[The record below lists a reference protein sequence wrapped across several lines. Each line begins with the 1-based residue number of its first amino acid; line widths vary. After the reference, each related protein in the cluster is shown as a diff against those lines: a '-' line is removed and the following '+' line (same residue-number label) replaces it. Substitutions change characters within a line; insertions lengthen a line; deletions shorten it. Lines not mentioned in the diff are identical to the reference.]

1 MSTFQKKLE
10 ILAGRDRPETRLL
23 LAALLSLVCGVH
35 VTAQDEPIKV
45 DTLLVSV
52 SVTVLDRNGAYVGD
66 LQQKDFSIFENGIE
80 QPIAYFEAV
89 ERPIT
94 VFLVLDISGSM
105 SRVLDRVTNG
115 ANELVASLRPDD
127 LIGAYAFSDH
137 MWELSKLGKTSR
149 LANKHIKLRMDG
161 LPADTMV
168 YDAVDQALKKAK
180 RSGRRTAIVL
190 FSDGLGVNFES
201 NKKENLRD
209 AQETTAI
216 IFTISF
222 DTMPKSRLQGESE
235 KRFDKRLKESAD
247 ALQYLRD
254 LAETTGGRSFSAE
267 SGEEIEDFF
276 REIGMELRQEYSLGY
291 YPSDTGRKGERR
303 KIAVKVDVPGAVVR
317 SRKEVVYQ

>member
-115 ANELVASLRPDD
+115 ANEVVASSAE
-127 LIGAYAFSDH
+127 LILSGAYAFSDH
-137 MWELSKLGKTSR
+137 M
-149 LANKHIKLRMDG
+149 
-161 LPADTMV
+161 
-168 YDAVDQALKKAK
+168 
-180 RSGRRTAIVL
+180 
-190 FSDGLGVNFES
+190 
-201 NKKENLRD
+201 
-209 AQETTAI
+209 
-216 IFTISF
+216 
-222 DTMPKSRLQGESE
+222 
-235 KRFDKRLKESAD
+235 
-247 ALQYLRD
+247 
-254 LAETTGGRSFSAE
+254 
-267 SGEEIEDFF
+267 
-276 REIGMELRQEYSLGY
+276 
-291 YPSDTGRKGERR
+291 
-303 KIAVKVDVPGAVVR
+303 
-317 SRKEVVYQ
+317 